1 MSSHS
6 RRFSRP
12 PRRLAIAI
20 GLSLYLSLDVVAAQ
34 GLPNG
39 AGYDCIITPSR
50 TVELG
55 SSVPGQL
62 HEVAVDRGD
71 RVSAGQIVARLD
83 SRVEE
88 ANLAIARFKAETDTE
103 LRLREAALAIDLR
116 AEERLVSLASS
127 KVASAQ
133 DRDRVAREAK
143 LSAWRTQL
151 AKDALALYALEVA
164 RAESLLDRLNIR
176 SPIDGVVMQRLANPG
191 QYIEND
197 TILRLVSLDPL
208 HVEAILPMR
217 LFGQVRPGDTARII
231 PELDDGGRYPAVVER
246 VDPMG
251 DAASGTFGLRLALQ
265 NPGDRIPAGLKCR
278 LLLDTDPPQLSQA
291 GR

>member
-1 MSSHS
+1 MFKRSS
-6 RRFSRP
+6 RLCY
-12 PRRLAIAI
+12 RLAAVV
-20 GLSLYLSLDVVAAQ
+20 GLSLALTIASAQ
-34 GLPNG
+34 STPGD
-39 AGYDCIITPSR
+39 AGYDCIITPSHS
-50 TVELG
+50 VDLG
-55 SSVPGQL
+55 STVPGQL
-62 HEVAVDRGD
+62 HEVSVDRGD
-71 RVSAGQIVARLD
+71 RVTAGQIVARLD
-83 SRVEE
+83 SRVEQ

-103 LRLREAALAIDLR
+103 LRLRQAALAIDRR
-116 AEERLVSLASS
+116 AEERLVSLATS

-133 DRDRVAREAK
+133 ERDRVAREAK

-151 AKDALALYALEVA
+151 AKDALSLYALEVA

-176 SPIDGVVMQRLANPG
+176 SPIDGVVMQRMANAG

-197 TILRLVSLDPL
+197 PIMRLVSLDPL

-217 LFGQVRPGDTARII
+217 LFGKVRPGDTASIV
-231 PELDDGGRYPAVVER
+231 PELDDGGRYPVVVER

-251 DAASGTFGLRLALQ
+251 DAASGTFGLRLTLQ

-278 LLLDTDPPQLSQA
+278 LFLDAGQPQLSQA